1 MSPQVNALTSKSV
14 ETSASHYR
22 CLTHLR
28 AGHTHIIHL

>member
-28 AGHTHIIHL
+28 AGHTHIIPL